1 MRARSL
7 FARQRGQGDF
17 IHGNHRPPVTTR
29 RRRVLGA
36 SIPAMA
42 RRQPAGQG
50 ARPRIAWRKVRAG
63 TRATTTAPQLAWA
76 VCGHSFSSRP
86 PPLLE
91 HVGYMNVTDDV
102 GRADHTAQVTNGQPV
117 SYLWR
122 RHVPTHFSLQVNLR
136 TFGAP
141 DLSSASG
148 DRQTN
153 MNCDEPSSV
162 VHCVR
167 PGRA

>member
-1 MRARSL
+1 MLGRGGKATSLRATTGDSSPVARAR
-7 FARQRGQGDF
+7 
-17 IHGNHRPPVTTR
+17 N
-29 RRRVLGA
+29 
-36 SIPAMA
+36 IPAMA
-42 RRQPAGQG
+42 RRQPAVQG
-50 ARPRIAWRKVRAG
+50 ARPGIARRKVDAG

-117 SYLWR
+117 PYLWR

-136 TFGAP
+136 TFATAKFVGSTAKFF
-141 DLSSASG
+141 SASLSARANARAAD
-148 DRQTN
+148 DRAIQPIQLWR
-153 MNCDEPSSV
+153 D
-162 VHCVR
+162 
-167 PGRA
+167 